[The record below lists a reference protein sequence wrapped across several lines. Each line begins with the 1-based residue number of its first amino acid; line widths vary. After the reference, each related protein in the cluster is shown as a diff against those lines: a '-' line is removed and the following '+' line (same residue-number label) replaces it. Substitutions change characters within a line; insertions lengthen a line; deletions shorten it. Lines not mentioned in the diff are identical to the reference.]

1 MPKSVIES
9 SNKRI
14 MFGFL
19 ISIILLVAIGL
30 AGVFNFS
37 RLTDAIDRYAQ
48 AGELLIALDR
58 ARITELI
65 YTRDG
70 LGQDAEK
77 VTAQIEIVDSLI
89 KAFINE
95 SERLYVDELL
105 VMSNQYKIS
114 FQRYILLTKQ
124 LRQKYKDMNKSVILA
139 NDSAQ
144 ALGVLQ
150 KRYIAYDKQMTM
162 KLRLDKNKIENNIKN
177 AYQLESFLD
186 EVVSIKNDF
195 SLAHKSRDFVNISS
209 YSHRISYLSKAFSV
223 SKKNPENVNRLMQL
237 EFQAMKLKALF
248 KQLENAGNDTE
259 LTTNMPLIVDMD
271 RQALLFKK
279 FIVDLR
285 ISEQESLAAITLSID
300 KYRHVLLE
308 RASFYENIDTLLDSI
323 STAREFDREFS
334 SEEEGKDR
342 NLLFNQIQQL
352 IILTTA
358 QVEEVSSS
366 LIDNHNKNTFDELL
380 PNIELYF
387 NDFLALA
394 SLKDQRLVFRNK
406 MNKAAID
413 ADSILSIFREFRFK
427 EMAASRSLVNK
438 MSIFSVFFLIS
449 IALLGY
455 VIRRSQTSLT
465 HLTRQLAIA
474 AEQAKNADQA
484 KSDFLANMSHEIR
497 TPMNAIIGMSYL
509 ALETDLNPKQQ
520 NYINKV
526 NRSAN
531 ALLVI
536 VNDILDF
543 SKVEAGKLTIEKIE
557 FNISDVLNEVRDII
571 ALKAQEQG
579 LALLFDIDSALPAHF
594 IGDPLR
600 LQQILVNLGNNA
612 VKFTQQGEVKLSFTS
627 KIIDKDKIIL
637 TCDVRDT
644 GIGMTQEQMQGLFSA
659 FSQADTSTTRK
670 YGGTGLG
677 LAICKQLTQLMQG
690 DISVISDVDVGS
702 CFSFFVTLERSDNT
716 AYLDDG
722 MRTNLDRRNVSP
734 VNDDGFALN
743 LNTAMIAE
751 EKIADEGLLVG
762 IHFLLVEDNEINQ
775 ELVDE
780 ILTSKGGVVTIA
792 NHGEEAIKLL
802 AEQTFDCVLMD
813 CQMPIM
819 DGYDATLIIRGD
831 EKLQGLPIIAMTAN
845 MMEKDL
851 ERAKDCGMN
860 DIIGKPINITD
871 MMKTL
876 AKWVDI
882 KLRYKLNEA
891 ELTPSNK
898 IEDSDG
904 ESAINITGLDYARG
918 LSCANNDIR
927 LYHKLLG
934 RFSTR
939 YIHTASL
946 LALEVKDQR
955 FFVHTLKGL
964 AGNLGLS
971 DIYQFCL
978 NIEKNNESSAK
989 DSVGKQQNSEQLLK
1003 LEHMLEETCLALEQ
1017 YLIGVTD
1024 ARPVPADN
1032 ETNNQT
1038 KNDAVVDSIKQAL
1051 IHSDT
1056 AVIDLIEQHSAGEI
1070 GLSIADYQQVIE
1082 CVNNFDF
1089 DEALLFFAE

>member
-14 MFGFL
+14 MVGFL
-19 ISIILLVAIGL
+19 ISIVLLVAIGL
-30 AGVFNFS
+30 AGIANFS

-58 ARITELI
+58 ARIAELI

-77 VTAQIEIVDSLI
+77 VTAQIEIIGSLM
-89 KAFINE
+89 KAFIHK
-95 SERLYVDELL
+95 SERLYADELMD
-105 VMSNQYKIS
+105 MSHQYKIS
-114 FQRYILLTKQ
+114 FENYVLLTKK
-124 LRQKYKDMNKSVILA
+124 LHQKYKDMNKSVILA

-162 KLRLDKNKIENNIKN
+162 ELRLDKNKIEKNIKN
-177 AYQLESFLD
+177 THQLENFLD

-195 SLAHKSRDFVNISS
+195 SLAHQNGDFVNFGA

-223 SKKNPENVNRLMQL
+223 STKNPENVNRLMKL

-248 KQLENAGNDTE
+248 KQLENVDNDTE
-259 LTTNMPLIVDMD
+259 LTSSTPLIVDMD

-279 FIVDLR
+279 YIVDLR
-285 ISEQESLAAITLSID
+285 ISEQKSLAAMTLSID
-300 KYRHVLLE
+300 KSKKTLLK

-323 STAREFDREFS
+323 GTAREFDHEFS

-342 NLLFNQIQQL
+342 NLLFNQIQQF

-358 QVEEVSSS
+358 QVEDISSS
-366 LIDNHNKNTFDELL
+366 LINNRNKNTFDELL

-406 MNKAAID
+406 MNKSAVD
-413 ADSILSIFREFRFK
+413 ADSILSTFREYRFK

-438 MSIFSVFFLIS
+438 MSILSVFFLIS

-455 VIRRSQTSLT
+455 VIRRSHTSLT
-465 HLTRQLAIA
+465 NLTRQLAIA

-531 ALLVI
+531 TLLGI

-543 SKVEAGKLTIEKIE
+543 SKAEAGKLAIEKIE
-557 FNISDVLNEVRDII
+557 FNIFDVLNEVRDII
-571 ALKAQEQG
+571 GLKAQEQG
-579 LALLFDIDSALPAHF
+579 LVLLFDIDSALPSHF

-600 LQQILVNLGNNA
+600 LQQILINLGNNA
-612 VKFTQQGEVKLSFTS
+612 VKFTKQGEVKLSFTS
-627 KIIDKDKIIL
+627 RIIDKDKIIL
-637 TCDVRDT
+637 SCDVRDT
-644 GIGMTQEQMQGLFSA
+644 GIGMTPDQMQGLFSA

-677 LAICKQLTQLMQG
+677 LAICKQLTQLMEG
-690 DISVISDVDVGS
+690 EISFTSEIDVGS
-702 CFSFFVTLERSDNT
+702 CFSFFVTFDRSDNIS
-716 AYLDDG
+716 YLSDG
-722 MRTNLDRRNVSP
+722 IRTSLDLRDVSV
-734 VNDDGFALN
+734 VNEVALN
-743 LNTAMIAE
+743 LNTTMIPE
-751 EKIADEGLLVG
+751 EKIADEGLLAG

-792 NHGEEAIKLL
+792 NHGKEAIEVL

-819 DGYDATLIIRGD
+819 DGYDATLIIRDD
-831 EKLQGLPIIAMTAN
+831 EKSQGLPIIAMTAN
-845 MMEKDL
+845 LMEKDL
-851 ERAKDCGMN
+851 ERAKECGMN
-860 DIIGKPINITD
+860 DIIGKPINIVD

-876 AKWVDI
+876 AKWLDI
-882 KLRYKLNEA
+882 KPPHKLNET
-891 ELTPSNK
+891 EFTSSNK
-898 IEDSDG
+898 IDDSDG
-904 ESAINITGLDYARG
+904 ENGIHITGLDYARG
-918 LSCANNDIR
+918 LSCANNDIT

-934 RFSTR
+934 RFSIR
-939 YIHTASL
+939 YINTANL

-971 DIYQFCL
+971 DIYQSCL
-978 NIEKNNESSAK
+978 TIEKNTENSAE
-989 DSVGKQQNSEQLLK
+989 QHENNEQLLK
-1003 LEHMLEETCLALEQ
+1003 LEHMLDETCLALEQ
-1017 YLIGVTD
+1017 YMIGVTD
-1024 ARPVPADN
+1024 TRPAQVDN
-1032 ETNNQT
+1032 ETHNRT
-1038 KNDAVVDSIKQAL
+1038 KNYEIVDSIKEAL

-1070 GLSIADYQQVIE
+1070 GLSIADYQQVILR
-1082 CVNNFDF
+1082 VNNFDF
-1089 DEALLFFAE
+1089 DEALLFFSE